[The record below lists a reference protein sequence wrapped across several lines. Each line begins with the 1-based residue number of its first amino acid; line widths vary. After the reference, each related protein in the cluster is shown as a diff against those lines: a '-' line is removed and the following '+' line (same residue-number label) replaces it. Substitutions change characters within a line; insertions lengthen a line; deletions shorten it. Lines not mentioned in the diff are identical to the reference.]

1 LIPFWPRVCEYQGK
15 AALRRLLADCVEK
28 VVVAGGVKS

>member
-1 LIPFWPRVCEYQGK
+1 MAGDYFIRLITFVQ
-15 AALRRLLADCVEK
+15 ASADCVEK